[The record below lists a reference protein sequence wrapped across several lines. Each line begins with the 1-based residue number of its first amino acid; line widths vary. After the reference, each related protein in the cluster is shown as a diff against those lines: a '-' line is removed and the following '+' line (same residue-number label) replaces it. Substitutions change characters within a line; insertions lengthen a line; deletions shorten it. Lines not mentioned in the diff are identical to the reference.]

1 MVTQDT
7 KKEKMVP
14 LGIRL
19 YPSELEALRN
29 YAKDEHRSLSSYVR
43 LALLEKLDVQEA
55 ES

>member
-19 YPSELEALRN
+19 YPCELEALRN
-29 YAKDEHRSLSSYVR
+29 CAKDDNRSVSSYVR
-43 LALLEKLDVQEA
+43 NALLEKLSRA